1 MLPSTTN
8 TNRVLLRYTLCS
20 TTSSSFDGLSTGDK
34 IHITHPVIMT
44 HTTQNITVHSK
55 AEKNINA
62 IIRIINDISIHFV
75 LVFA

>member
-55 AEKNINA
+55 AEKKHKCYNQNYQ
-62 IIRIINDISIHFV
+62 
-75 LVFA
+75 